1 MVGHTPRPRS
11 SKDDGTPK
19 HLPYSMVAVDI
30 ARNPEISDQ
39 AFRLYAVMTGFANI
53 INRDGIAGRRRL
65 AEAMNCSVD
74 KISRLLA
81 ELERLGVL
89 DREERYQET
98 RNGKRRRTTD
108 KWVLADKNQTS
119 GATRNSRQLEG
130 YEAVVDI
137 NQSREDSGREVYAE
151 SVDHEGYYG

>member
-11 SKDDGTPK
+11 TPDGGAPK

-30 ARNPEISDQ
+30 ARNAEISDQ

-53 INRDGIAGRRRL
+53 LNRDGIAGRRRL

-81 ELERLGVL
+81 ELERLGIVK
-89 DREERYQET
+89 RQERYQET
-98 RNGKRRRTTD
+98 RNGKKRRTTD
-108 KWVLADKNQTS
+108 RWELADKNQTS
-119 GATRNSRQLEG
+119 GAKRGDGQQYG
-130 YEAVVDI
+130 FEALVDI
-137 NQSREDSGREVYAE
+137 NQCREDAGRELYRE
-151 SVDHEGYYG
+151 DVDHEGYRG